1 MKKVLSVFIDES
13 GDTGFE
19 FGASKY
25 YVVSLVFHEQNNDI
39 SSQLN
44 KFKDDPVFRVGP
56 IIRREDN
63 FKNIGLFER
72 KRYLNKILILYT
84 ILPILHKEFIYN
96 KKEFDEDD
104 TKTLA
109 RLARD
114 IHSFL
119 MQHYDYFSAFD
130 LINVYYDKG
139 QQVVYKA
146 LAQAFGISGYPAEF
160 KKEVKQEK
168 YRLAQVADYITSI
181 RLTELKMN
189 AGTLSKSEERFF
201 ENKKVFKRVYL
212 RSLNKKIFK

>member
-44 KFKDDPVFRVGP
+44 KFKDDPVFHVGP

-63 FKNIGLFER
+63 FKNIDLFER

-104 TKTLA
+104 AKTLA

-212 RSLNKKIFK
+212 RSLNKKNFK

>member
-1 MKKVLSVFIDES
+1 MKYVLSVFIDES

-44 KFKDDPVFRVGP
+44 KFKDDPVFHVGP
-56 IIRREDN
+56 IIWREDN
-63 FKNIGLFER
+63 FKNIDLFER

-104 TKTLA
+104 AKTLA

-114 IHSFL
+114 THSFL

-139 QQVVYKA
+139 
-146 LAQAFGISGYPAEF
+146 
-160 KKEVKQEK
+160 
-168 YRLAQVADYITSI
+168 
-181 RLTELKMN
+181 
-189 AGTLSKSEERFF
+189 
-201 ENKKVFKRVYL
+201 
-212 RSLNKKIFK
+212 

>member
-44 KFKDDPVFRVGP
+44 KFKDDPVFHVGP
-56 IIRREDN
+56 IIWREDN
-63 FKNIGLFER
+63 FKNIDLFER

-104 TKTLA
+104 AKTLA

-114 IHSFL
+114 THSFL

-160 KKEVKQEK
+160 KKEAKQEK

-212 RSLNKKIFK
+212 RSLNKKNFK

>member
-44 KFKDDPVFRVGP
+44 KFKDDPVFHVGP

-63 FKNIGLFER
+63 FKNINLFER

-104 TKTLA
+104 AKTLA

-160 KKEVKQEK
+160 KKKSSK
-168 YRLAQVADYITSI
+168 RSI
-181 RLTELKMN
+181 
-189 AGTLSKSEERFF
+189 G
-201 ENKKVFKRVYL
+201 
-212 RSLNKKIFK
+212 

>member
-1 MKKVLSVFIDES
+1 M
-13 GDTGFE
+13 
-19 FGASKY
+19 
-25 YVVSLVFHEQNNDI
+25 
-39 SSQLN
+39 
-44 KFKDDPVFRVGP
+44 
-56 IIRREDN
+56 
-63 FKNIGLFER
+63 
-72 KRYLNKILILYT
+72 LILYT

-104 TKTLA
+104 AKTLA

-114 IHSFL
+114 THSFL

-160 KKEVKQEK
+160 KKEAKQEK

-201 ENKKVFKRVYL
+201 ENK
-212 RSLNKKIFK
+212 

>member
-44 KFKDDPVFRVGP
+44 KFKDDPVFHVGP
-56 IIRREDN
+56 IIWREDN
-63 FKNIGLFER
+63 FKNIDLFER

-84 ILPILHKEFIYN
+84 ILPILHKAFIYN

-104 TKTLA
+104 AKTLA

-160 KKEVKQEK
+160 KKEAKQEK

-201 ENKKVFKRVYL
+201 ENK
-212 RSLNKKIFK
+212 

>member
-44 KFKDDPVFRVGP
+44 KFKDDPVFHVGP

-63 FKNIGLFER
+63 FKNIDLFER

-104 TKTLA
+104 AKTLA
-109 RLARD
+109 RLARGT
-114 IHSFL
+114 HSFL

-160 KKEVKQEK
+160 KKEAKQEK

-189 AGTLSKSEERFF
+189 VGTLSKSEERFF

>member
-44 KFKDDPVFRVGP
+44 KFKDDPVFHVGP

-63 FKNIGLFER
+63 FKNIDLFER

-104 TKTLA
+104 AKTLA

-160 KKEVKQEK
+160 KKEAKQEK

-189 AGTLSKSEERFF
+189 VGTLSKSEERFF

>member
-1 MKKVLSVFIDES
+1 MN
-13 GDTGFE
+13 
-19 FGASKY
+19 SKATAIKN
-25 YVVSLVFHEQNNDI
+25 VNILTMNQNKDI
-39 SSQLN
+39 IEN
-44 KFKDDPVFRVGP
+44 GMVIYKDDKIIYVGC
-56 IIRREDN
+56 E
-63 FKNIGLFER
+63 
-72 KRYLNKILILYT
+72 
-84 ILPILHKEFIYN
+84 
-96 KKEFDEDD
+96 KEFDEDD
-104 TKTLA
+104 AKTLA

-114 IHSFL
+114 THSFL

-160 KKEVKQEK
+160 KKEAKQEK

-212 RSLNKKIFK
+212 RSLNKKNFK

>member
-44 KFKDDPVFRVGP
+44 KFKDDPVFHVGP
-56 IIRREDN
+56 IIWREDN
-63 FKNIGLFER
+63 FKNIDLFER

-104 TKTLA
+104 AKTLA

-201 ENKKVFKRVYL
+201 ENK
-212 RSLNKKIFK
+212 

>member
-44 KFKDDPVFRVGP
+44 KFKDDPVFHVGP
-56 IIRREDN
+56 IIWREDN
-63 FKNIGLFER
+63 FKNIDLFER

-104 TKTLA
+104 AKTLA

-189 AGTLSKSEERFF
+189 VGTLSKSEERFF

-212 RSLNKKIFK
+212 RSLNKKNFK

>member
-1 MKKVLSVFIDES
+1 MLSVFIDES

-44 KFKDDPVFRVGP
+44 KFKDDPVFHVGP
-56 IIRREDN
+56 IIWREDN
-63 FKNIGLFER
+63 FKNIDLFER

-104 TKTLA
+104 AKTLA

-201 ENKKVFKRVYL
+201 ENK
-212 RSLNKKIFK
+212 

>member
-1 MKKVLSVFIDES
+1 M
-13 GDTGFE
+13 
-19 FGASKY
+19 
-25 YVVSLVFHEQNNDI
+25 
-39 SSQLN
+39 
-44 KFKDDPVFRVGP
+44 
-56 IIRREDN
+56 
-63 FKNIGLFER
+63 
-72 KRYLNKILILYT
+72 
-84 ILPILHKEFIYN
+84 HKEFIYN

-104 TKTLA
+104 AKTLA
-109 RLARD
+109 RLARNT
-114 IHSFL
+114 HSFL

-160 KKEVKQEK
+160 KKEAKQEK

-212 RSLNKKIFK
+212 RSLNKKNFK